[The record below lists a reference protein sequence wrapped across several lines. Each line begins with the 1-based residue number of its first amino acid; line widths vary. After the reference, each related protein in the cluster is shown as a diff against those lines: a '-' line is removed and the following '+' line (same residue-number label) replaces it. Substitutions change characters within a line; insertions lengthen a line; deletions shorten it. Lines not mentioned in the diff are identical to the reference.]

1 MLKQIN
7 YYRLKLNKGRYLK
20 YPPLFNFIKLQEIKY
35 FLKYYLMFC

>member
-20 YPPLFNFIKLQEIKY
+20 YPPLFNFITTSRD
-35 FLKYYLMFC
+35 